1 MILASQS
8 PRRYELL
15 SDAGFSL
22 EVVPAD
28 IDETRLPGE
37 NPVDL
42 VLRLAAEKAEAVRT
56 QLSRQPEDGL
66 LVAADTIVWMGGEAL
81 GKPTD
86 ADDARRMLEE
96 LSGRTHLVSTGV
108 CAMALAADG
117 SCAAQTSF
125 VETTE
130 VTFWNLSSAEID
142 AYVATGEP
150 LDNYENLLRFIRLLT
165 DENGLHISQRNVT
178 VSTCGLV
185 PQMRRLAEEH
195 LAITLALSLHAAT
208 DEKRRELMPVAL
220 KWRLDE
226 LMEACAYY
234 FEQTGRRMTFEY
246 ALVGGVN
253 DAMEDAE
260 RLTALAKPLSAHIN
274 LIPVNPI
281 RERTY
286 RQSAR
291 SQIEAFKIKL
301 EKNGIN
307 VTIRR
312 EMGRDIDGACGQLRR
327 RHIAEERC
335 GLTE

>member
-96 LSGRTHLVSTGV
+96 LSGRTHFVSTGV

-150 LDNYENLLRFIRLLT
+150 LDKAGAYGIQGAGRLLVRGISG
-165 DENGLHISQRNVT
+165 DYSNVVGLPIAR
-178 VSTCGLV
+178 LV
-185 PQMRRLAEEH
+185 RELAS
-195 LAITLALSLHAAT
+195 LIPKAGDLVADAITIGGPHA
-208 DEKRRELMPVAL
+208 
-220 KWRLDE
+220 
-226 LMEACAYY
+226 
-234 FEQTGRRMTFEY
+234 
-246 ALVGGVN
+246 
-253 DAMEDAE
+253 
-260 RLTALAKPLSAHIN
+260 
-274 LIPVNPI
+274 
-281 RERTY
+281 
-286 RQSAR
+286 
-291 SQIEAFKIKL
+291 
-301 EKNGIN
+301 
-307 VTIRR
+307 
-312 EMGRDIDGACGQLRR
+312 
-327 RHIAEERC
+327 
-335 GLTE
+335 

>member
-42 VLRLAAEKAEAVRT
+42 VVRLAAEKAEAVRT

-96 LSGRTHLVSTGV
+96 LSGRTHFVSTGV
-108 CAMALAADG
+108 CAMVLAADG

-125 VETTE
+125 AETTE

-150 LDNYENLLRFIRLLT
+150 LDKAGAYGIQGAGRLLVRGISG
-165 DENGLHISQRNVT
+165 DYSNVVGLPIAR
-178 VSTCGLV
+178 LV
-185 PQMRRLAEEH
+185 RELAS
-195 LAITLALSLHAAT
+195 LIPKAGDLVADAITIGGPHA
-208 DEKRRELMPVAL
+208 
-220 KWRLDE
+220 
-226 LMEACAYY
+226 
-234 FEQTGRRMTFEY
+234 
-246 ALVGGVN
+246 
-253 DAMEDAE
+253 
-260 RLTALAKPLSAHIN
+260 
-274 LIPVNPI
+274 
-281 RERTY
+281 
-286 RQSAR
+286 
-291 SQIEAFKIKL
+291 
-301 EKNGIN
+301 
-307 VTIRR
+307 
-312 EMGRDIDGACGQLRR
+312 
-327 RHIAEERC
+327 
-335 GLTE
+335 